1 MNRLLELFKKYKE
14 PILYIVFGG
23 FTTVVNLVSYAMFT
37 RLLDIN
43 DYIAIFLSWAL
54 AVFFAYI
61 TNKIWVFESRSTNPK
76 QLLKEIVSFTSARV
90 ATLGLEY
97 VIMFVGVDLL
107 RFNDMLVK
115 VIAQFLVI
123 ASNYVFSKL
132 FIFKKDEK

>member
-23 FTTVVNLVSYAMFT
+23 FTTVVNLVSYAIFT

-43 DYIAIFLSWAL
+43 DYIAIFLSWVL

-107 RFNDMLVK
+107 HFNDMLVK
-115 VIAQFLVI
+115 VIAQFVVI

>member
-23 FTTVVNLVSYAMFT
+23 FTTVVNLVSYAIFT

-107 RFNDMLVK
+107 HFNDMLVK
-115 VIAQFLVI
+115 VIAQFVVI